1 MWRKPEI
8 IEITESW
15 TFEDLQNSEL
25 NIEGYILLRKDR
37 IVGDNVR
44 GGGVMLYIKSTLNA
58 TVRED
63 LA

>member
-1 MWRKPEI
+1 M
-8 IEITESW
+8 
-15 TFEDLQNSEL
+15 

-63 LA
+63 LAYFFAECI